1 VASIVVGGD
10 RPVTVQVPLG
20 YDRGRPAPLLIGLHG
35 FGSSGTEHANYFHI
49 GDAAAQRGFLVAW
62 PNGTLDSDQL
72 RFWNATD
79 ACCDHEGS
87 GVDDAGYLAGLITE
101 IETKFAVDPKRI
113 DVLGHSNGAFMSY
126 AMACKHAD
134 TIAAI
139 VSLAGATFANR
150 NDCTPKMPVA
160 VLEIHGTSDDA
171 VLFAGGTLTVG
182 AVNSMAPYPG
192 AETSIATW
200 AKYDGC
206 LSKSAVDEH
215 VDVDSNL
222 GTNAGPAEAI
232 VMRWSGCKPG
242 GAAELWTIPA
252 GSHSPDLSDAFPGA
266 VLDFLE
272 AHPKP

>member
-1 VASIVVGGD
+1 VQRINKSQKDRFLQSVRDALWVLREKKIAVWGLTFKPDTDDLRSSVAID
-10 RPVTVQVPLG
+10 
-20 YDRGRPAPLLIGLHG
+20 LIA
-35 FGSSGTEHANYFHI
+35 EM
-49 GDAAAQRGFLVAW
+49 
-62 PNGTLDSDQL
+62 L
-72 RFWNATD
+72 R
-79 ACCDHEGS
+79 EGAHVS
-87 GVDDAGYLAGLITE
+87 VY
-101 IETKFAVDPKRI
+101 DPKGMEKAREMKEI
-113 DVLGHSNGAFMSY
+113 
-126 AMACKHAD
+126 
-134 TIAAI
+134 
-139 VSLAGATFANR
+139 AGATFANR

-252 GSHSPDLSDAFPGA
+252 GSHSPDLSDAFPGD